1 MKKFLISSIIM
12 LSVVGIS
19 YAADL
24 TVESQSQHF
33 DDAKHKIDLQGNVK
47 VKYDDV
53 NVLSPRAQV
62 ILDPKNNRAEK
73 VQFLDN
79 AYSYQVNAKKKH
91 EVKAKILEVSLL
103 DKVFKAEGRT
113 QSTVLNNQ
121 EPTIIVTADK
131 QEYDNKSNIMKA
143 KGGVIIYY
151 KDTQAF
157 ADYAQVNL
165 DKENELEKMILQ
177 GNAYIKKNKSTI
189 KANKFVHMAKTEV
202 TTATGGVFSDINEE
216 KTQIKVWS
224 DFQQVDQ
231 KANVITA
238 SGHAKI
244 HYKDFIATGPK
255 ATVYPDANKK
265 LNQVVF
271 LGRSKITQEGRS
283 IEADRINMTL
293 DPKDFK
299 ADGNVKTFI
308 PNIGGNQDKET
319 TF

>member
-1 MKKFLISSIIM
+1 MKKLLISSVIA
-12 LSVVGIS
+12 LSVAGIA

-24 TVESQSQHF
+24 TVESQTQHF
-33 DDAKHKIDLQGNVK
+33 NDANHRIDLEGNVK

-53 NVLSPRAQV
+53 NVMSPRAHV

-73 VQFLDN
+73 VRFLDN
-79 AYSYQVNAKKKH
+79 AYSYQVNEKKKH

-103 DKVFKAEGRT
+103 DKVFKADGRT
-113 QSTVLNNQ
+113 QSTVLNGQ

-131 QEYDNKSNIMKA
+131 QEYDNKSNVMKA
-143 KGGVIIYY
+143 KGSVIIYY

-165 DKENELEKMILQ
+165 DKQNDLEKMILQ
-177 GNAYIKKNKSTI
+177 GNAYIKKDKSTI
-189 KANKFVHMAKTEV
+189 KANKFVHLAKTEV
-202 TTATGGVFSDINEE
+202 TTATGNVFSDINEE

-231 KANVITA
+231 KSNVITA

-244 HYKDFIATGPK
+244 HYKDIVATGPK
-255 ATVYPDANKK
+255 ATVYPDANNN
-265 LNQVVF
+265 LNKVVF
-271 LGRSKITQEGRS
+271 LGRSKIEQEGRS
-283 IEADRINMTL
+283 IEADRINMTFE
-293 DPKDFK
+293 PKDFK

-308 PNIGGNQDKET
+308 PNISGSKNKST
-319 TF
+319 NL